1 MAIQPNPPMQPMT
14 LDTMPAFNPADRT
27 RKFLNS
33 GDVPRLLRDETLKI
47 SRTKYYR
54 EQYPRMEVPDRFI
67 NDPDDGRVRFLQG
80 GIMSPVFNQHE
91 AGHMASMGIN
101 PELARHEAA
110 LIFGNEVIYEV
121 DHFILSMTN
130 LGDDD
135 GRAVFCTQ
143 RTATTHNPAYDACVE
158 INTKVLVGLL
168 QAAVIVGNGNA
179 PIIPF
184 VKVFAGSHMGDV
196 EYIESQSWKS
206 VPKYLVK
213 HPDFASQQEVRIFF
227 SERRGH
233 GVELQDSLIIQV
245 PGLRGAVKQIF

>member
-1 MAIQPNPPMQPMT
+1 MTPDAMPPFK
-14 LDTMPAFNPADRT
+14 AADRT

-33 GDVPRLLRDETLKI
+33 CDVPRLLRDETLKI
-47 SRTKYYR
+47 SRTRYFR

-67 NDPDDGRVRFLQG
+67 NDPEDGRVRFLQG
-80 GIMSPVFNQHE
+80 GIMSPVFNQRE

-110 LIFGNEVIYEV
+110 MILSNEVIYLQ

-130 LGDDD
+130 LDADD
-135 GRAVFCTQ
+135 GRAVFCTG

-158 INTKVLVGLL
+158 INTKVLAGLL
-168 QAAVIVGNGNA
+168 QEAAIVGNGNA

-196 EYIESQSWKS
+196 EYVVCQSWKN

-213 HPDFASQQEVRIFF
+213 HPDFAPQKEVRIFF
-227 SERRGH
+227 SERSGH
-233 GVELQDSLIIQV
+233 GVELQDSLIIHV
-245 PGLRGAVKQIF
+245 PGLPGAVKQIF